1 MDFEY
6 SENQTAIEDLAKQ
19 ILEDCVPTDQILKLV
34 EADGWYDQKTW
45 KSLADASLLGVALP
59 EEFGGAGMGMEE
71 LVLVLEQAG
80 RRAAPL
86 PLLPTLILGAL
97 PIAEFGTEE
106 QKKQSLPAVV
116 TGERF
121 LTAALV
127 EEGRRSAA
135 RCRTTATRV
144 DDGYT
149 ISGEK
154 QCVPGAS
161 TASLILVPAQTET
174 GKVAVFL
181 VDPASD
187 GVTLRDQEVSSGEP
201 HSEMVLKDVSVR
213 ESDLLGSVESGEE
226 ILDWIEARGMIAACG
241 IQLGIADSA
250 LAQTVEYQTNRRQFG
265 VPIGS
270 FQGPQLRA
278 ADAWIDIEAMR
289 STLQQ
294 AVWRLATGREA
305 RRAILVAK
313 WWACRGGHRV
323 AHTCQHLHGG
333 MGADVEYPIH
343 RWFLAAKQNEVFLGG
358 ASLHQARLGAML
370 VAGEAA

>member
-6 SENQTAIEDLAKQ
+6 SEDQVAIRDLAKQ

-34 EADGWYDQKTW
+34 QADGWYDRNTW
-45 KSLADASLLGVALP
+45 KALADASLLGLGIS
-59 EEFGGAGMGMEE
+59 EEDGGSGMGMEE

-86 PLLPTLILGAL
+86 PLLSTLVLGAL
-97 PIAEFGTEE
+97 PIAEFGTDE
-106 QKKQSLPAVV
+106 QKNQNLPEVAA
-116 TGERF
+116 GKRF
-121 LTAALV
+121 LTAGLV

-144 DDGYT
+144 DGGYT
-149 ISGEK
+149 LSGEK

-161 TASLILVPAQTET
+161 IASRILVPAQTDN

-181 VDPASD
+181 LDPATE
-187 GVTLRDQEVSSGEP
+187 GVTLLDQEVSSGEP
-201 HSEMVLKDVSVR
+201 HSQLVLADARVQ
-213 ESDLLGSVESGEE
+213 DADILGSLDNGEE
-226 ILDWIEARGMIAACG
+226 ILDWIEARGMIAACSL
-241 IQLGIADSA
+241 QLGIADSA
-250 LAQTVEYQTNRRQFG
+250 LAQTVEYQTTRHQFG

-289 STLQQ
+289 STLEQ

-305 RRAILVAK
+305 RREILVAK

-333 MGADVEYPIH
+333 IGADVEYPIH

-358 ASLHQARLGAML
+358 ASVHQARIGRML
-370 VAGEAA
+370 VEGVAA